1 MKTKTSCAT
10 ICCTIVCTNVIEI
23 QWREIV
29 GISLT
34 IPLTGNQDNSWL
46 FVSML
51 TIAVTFSR
59 MFLHLKI

>member
-10 ICCTIVCTNVIEI
+10 IGCTNVIEI
-23 QWREIV
+23 QCREIA

-34 IPLTGNQDNSWL
+34 IPSTGNQDNSWL

-51 TIAVTFSR
+51 TTTMTCSR
-59 MFLHLKI
+59 MFLYLKI